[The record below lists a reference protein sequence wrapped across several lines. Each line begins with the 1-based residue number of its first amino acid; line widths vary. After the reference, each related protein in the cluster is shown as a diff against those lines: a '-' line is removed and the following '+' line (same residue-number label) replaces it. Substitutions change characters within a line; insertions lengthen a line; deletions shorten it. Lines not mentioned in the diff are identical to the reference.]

1 MHIAFMIGSL
11 TKGGSERVM
20 TNLIDYFIGQGHK
33 VTLVTQYKK
42 ENEYP
47 LNEQAK
53 RILSDITEEETG
65 RSRILNFIKR
75 FHKLRRIWK
84 RERPDVI
91 LVFIGK
97 NNIMTLLT
105 SMGLHIPV
113 VVSVRADP
121 NQEYPGKA
129 MRFLAGFLFRYAAG
143 PDQAEQAVF
152 P

>member
-97 NNIMTLLT
+97 NNIMTLLPAR
-105 SMGLHIPV
+105 SAP
-113 VVSVRADP
+113 SAW
-121 NQEYPGKA
+121 
-129 MRFLAGFLFRYAAG
+129 
-143 PDQAEQAVF
+143 
-152 P
+152 